1 MTKGWHMCFFCNL
14 WNGWGEV
21 ETKKVAPCGCNQ
33 FFYGFVANYLISAKY
48 LIVRTI

>member
-21 ETKKVAPCGCNQ
+21 EKKRLHLLGATN
-33 FFYGFVANYLISAKY
+33 FFTVLSQI
-48 LIVRTI
+48 T

>member
-21 ETKKVAPCGCNQ
+21 ETKKRLHLLGATN
-33 FFYGFVANYLISAKY
+33 FFTVLSQI
-48 LIVRTI
+48 T